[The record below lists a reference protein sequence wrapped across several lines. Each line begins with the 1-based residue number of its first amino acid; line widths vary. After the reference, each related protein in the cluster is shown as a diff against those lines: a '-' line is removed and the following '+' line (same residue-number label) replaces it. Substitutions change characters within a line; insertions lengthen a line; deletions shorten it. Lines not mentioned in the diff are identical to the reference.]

1 MSKKKQPEQAETE
14 QTEAKQASEE
24 KTEQPAEAKTPAADW
39 EAKYNDLNDRYLRMA
54 AEYDNFRKRSQ
65 REREQA
71 YTDAV
76 SRAVTALLPTYD
88 NLERAL
94 KAETADTEYKKGVE
108 MTMTQLVESL
118 KGINV
123 AITARRLGIASC
135 VLGCAGKNGI
145 DAVRRKLDGEQVTH
159 VFLPVD
165 GDVRTNMK
173 IVPQDGT
180 GVTELNEP
188 GAPVNA
194 ANQRA
199 FSDLL
204 AEKTVAGQYVVLT
217 GSLPPE
223 CPPEYYRD
231 LMLSLPERLFVLD
244 VSGAAL
250 MAGLA
255 ARPFLVKPNRSEL
268 QAAMNRPLPT
278 MADVH
283 QAALELLEMGAQNV
297 LVSLG
302 SEGALWV
309 SERGAM
315 FTPAIPVRV
324 QSTVG
329 AGDAMVGGVM
339 TGLEKTGDVRRALA
353 YGAAAGCASVMTE
366 GTQLIRP
373 DDFAALLPQVQIQD
387 V

>member
-1 MSKKKQPEQAETE
+1 MLACVC
-14 QTEAKQASEE
+14 
-24 KTEQPAEAKTPAADW
+24 
-39 EAKYNDLNDRYLRMA
+39 LNPSFDRTVSLRSFTVGDMNRVLSA
-54 AEYDNFRKRSQ
+54 RQD
-65 REREQA
+65 
-71 YTDAV
+71 V
-76 SRAVTALLPTYD
+76 
-88 NLERAL
+88 
-94 KAETADTEYKKGVE
+94 GG
-108 MTMTQLVESL
+108 

-204 AEKTVAGQYVVLT
+204 TEKTVAGQYVVLT

-231 LMLSLPERLFVLD
+231 LCSPC
-244 VSGAAL
+244 
-250 MAGLA
+250 
-255 ARPFLVKPNRSEL
+255 RSACL
-268 QAAMNRPLPT
+268 CWM
-278 MADVH
+278 
-283 QAALELLEMGAQNV
+283 
-297 LVSLG
+297 
-302 SEGALWV
+302 
-309 SERGAM
+309 
-315 FTPAIPVRV
+315 
-324 QSTVG
+324 
-329 AGDAMVGGVM
+329 
-339 TGLEKTGDVRRALA
+339 
-353 YGAAAGCASVMTE
+353 
-366 GTQLIRP
+366 
-373 DDFAALLPQVQIQD
+373 
-387 V
+387 

>member
-1 MSKKKQPEQAETE
+1 MCSGALFFVDKQSAV
-14 QTEAKQASEE
+14 
-24 KTEQPAEAKTPAADW
+24 ADII
-39 EAKYNDLNDRYLRMA
+39 
-54 AEYDNFRKRSQ
+54 
-65 REREQA
+65 
-71 YTDAV
+71 TH
-76 SRAVTALLPTYD
+76 
-88 NLERAL
+88 
-94 KAETADTEYKKGVE
+94 KGL
-108 MTMTQLVESL
+108 QQ
-118 KGINV
+118 IV
-123 AITARRLGIASC
+123 A
-135 VLGCAGKNGI
+135 
-145 DAVRRKLDGEQVTH
+145 
-159 VFLPVD
+159 
-165 GDVRTNMK
+165 
-173 IVPQDGT
+173 
-180 GVTELNEP
+180 
-188 GAPVNA
+188 VNA

-302 SEGALWV
+302 GEGALWV
-309 SERGAM
+309 SERSAM

-339 TGLEKTGDVRRALA
+339 AGLEKTGDVHRALA

>member
-1 MSKKKQPEQAETE
+1 MLACVC
-14 QTEAKQASEE
+14 
-24 KTEQPAEAKTPAADW
+24 
-39 EAKYNDLNDRYLRMA
+39 LNPSFDRTVSLRS
-54 AEYDNFRKRSQ
+54 F
-65 REREQA
+65 
-71 YTDAV
+71 
-76 SRAVTALLPTYD
+76 TAGDVNRVL
-88 NLERAL
+88 
-94 KAETADTEYKKGVE
+94 
-108 MTMTQLVESL
+108 S
-118 KGINV
+118 
-123 AITARRLGIASC
+123 ARQD
-135 VLGCAGKNGI
+135 VGKNGI

-194 ANQRA
+194 ENQRA

-315 FTPAIPVRV
+315 VAPAIPVRV

-339 TGLEKTGDVRRALA
+339 AGLEKTGDVLA

>member
-1 MSKKKQPEQAETE
+1 M
-14 QTEAKQASEE
+14 
-24 KTEQPAEAKTPAADW
+24 
-39 EAKYNDLNDRYLRMA
+39 
-54 AEYDNFRKRSQ
+54 
-65 REREQA
+65 
-71 YTDAV
+71 
-76 SRAVTALLPTYD
+76 
-88 NLERAL
+88 
-94 KAETADTEYKKGVE
+94 
-108 MTMTQLVESL
+108 
-118 KGINV
+118 
-123 AITARRLGIASC
+123 
-135 VLGCAGKNGI
+135 
-145 DAVRRKLDGEQVTH
+145 TH

-194 ANQRA
+194 ENQRA

-315 FTPAIPVRV
+315 VAPAIPVRV

-339 TGLEKTGDVRRALA
+339 AGLEKTGDVRRALA

>member
-1 MSKKKQPEQAETE
+1 MLACVC
-14 QTEAKQASEE
+14 
-24 KTEQPAEAKTPAADW
+24 
-39 EAKYNDLNDRYLRMA
+39 LNPSFDR
-54 AEYDNFRKRSQ
+54 
-65 REREQA
+65 
-71 YTDAV
+71 TV
-76 SRAVTALLPTYD
+76 SLCSFTAGDVNRVLSARQD
-88 NLERAL
+88 V
-94 KAETADTEYKKGVE
+94 GG
-108 MTMTQLVESL
+108 

-145 DAVRRKLDGEQVTH
+145 DAVRRKLDGEQVAH

-194 ANQRA
+194 ANQLA

-204 AEKTVAGQYVVLT
+204 TEKTVAGQYVVLT

-231 LMLSLPERLFVLD
+231 LMLLLPERLFVLD
-244 VSGAAL
+244 VSG
-250 MAGLA
+250 
-255 ARPFLVKPNRSEL
+255 
-268 QAAMNRPLPT
+268 
-278 MADVH
+278 
-283 QAALELLEMGAQNV
+283 AALELLEMGAQNV

-302 SEGALWV
+302 GEGALWV

-315 FTPAIPVRV
+315 FTPAVPVRV

-329 AGDAMVGGVM
+329 AGDAMVGGVIA
-339 TGLEKTGDVRRALA
+339 GLEKTGDVRRALA

>member
-1 MSKKKQPEQAETE
+1 MLACVC
-14 QTEAKQASEE
+14 
-24 KTEQPAEAKTPAADW
+24 
-39 EAKYNDLNDRYLRMA
+39 LNPSFDRTVSLRSFTVGDVNRVLSA
-54 AEYDNFRKRSQ
+54 WQD
-65 REREQA
+65 
-71 YTDAV
+71 V
-76 SRAVTALLPTYD
+76 
-88 NLERAL
+88 
-94 KAETADTEYKKGVE
+94 GG
-108 MTMTQLVESL
+108 

-255 ARPFLVKPNRSEL
+255 VRPFLVKPNRSEL

-302 SEGALWV
+302 GEGALWV

-339 TGLEKTGDVRRALA
+339 AGLEKTGDVRRALA

>member
-1 MSKKKQPEQAETE
+1 MWAARVSTSPLLRAGLVLRP
-14 QTEAKQASEE
+14 ASS
-24 KTEQPAEAKTPAADW
+24 AARAKT
-39 EAKYNDLNDRYLRMA
+39 
-54 AEYDNFRKRSQ
+54 
-65 REREQA
+65 
-71 YTDAV
+71 
-76 SRAVTALLPTYD
+76 ALT
-88 NLERAL
+88 
-94 KAETADTEYKKGVE
+94 
-108 MTMTQLVESL
+108 
-118 KGINV
+118 
-123 AITARRLGIASC
+123 
-135 VLGCAGKNGI
+135 
-145 DAVRRKLDGEQVTH
+145 LDGEQVAH

-250 MAGLA
+250 MAGL
-255 ARPFLVKPNRSEL
+255 NRSEL

-283 QAALELLEMGAQNV
+283 QAALELLEMGALNV

-329 AGDAMVGGVM
+329 AGDAMVG
-339 TGLEKTGDVRRALA
+339 LEKTGDVRHALA

>member
-1 MSKKKQPEQAETE
+1 MIYTVTFNPSLDYILDLTE
-14 QTEAKQASEE
+14 FERNQVNRTTGE
-24 KTEQPAEAKTPAADW
+24 KI
-39 EAKYNDLNDRYLRMA
+39 
-54 AEYDNFRKRSQ
+54 
-65 REREQA
+65 
-71 YTDAV
+71 
-76 SRAVTALLPTYD
+76 LP
-88 NLERAL
+88 
-94 KAETADTEYKKGVE
+94 GG
-108 MTMTQLVESL
+108 

-194 ANQRA
+194 ENQRA

-278 MADVH
+278 MADAH
-283 QAALELLEMGAQNV
+283 QAALELLE
-297 LVSLG
+297 
-302 SEGALWV
+302 
-309 SERGAM
+309 
-315 FTPAIPVRV
+315 
-324 QSTVG
+324 
-329 AGDAMVGGVM
+329 
-339 TGLEKTGDVRRALA
+339 KK
-353 YGAAAGCASVMTE
+353 
-366 GTQLIRP
+366 
-373 DDFAALLPQVQIQD
+373 
-387 V
+387 

>member
-1 MSKKKQPEQAETE
+1 M
-14 QTEAKQASEE
+14 
-24 KTEQPAEAKTPAADW
+24 
-39 EAKYNDLNDRYLRMA
+39 
-54 AEYDNFRKRSQ
+54 
-65 REREQA
+65 
-71 YTDAV
+71 
-76 SRAVTALLPTYD
+76 
-88 NLERAL
+88 
-94 KAETADTEYKKGVE
+94 
-108 MTMTQLVESL
+108 
-118 KGINV
+118 
-123 AITARRLGIASC
+123 
-135 VLGCAGKNGI
+135 
-145 DAVRRKLDGEQVTH
+145 TH

-217 GSLPPE
+217 GSLPPQ

-302 SEGALWV
+302 GEGALWV

-339 TGLEKTGDVRRALA
+339 AGLEKTGDVRRALA

>member
-1 MSKKKQPEQAETE
+1 MLACVCLNPSFDRTVSLCSFTAGDVNRVL
-14 QTEAKQASEE
+14 
-24 KTEQPAEAKTPAADW
+24 PARQD
-39 EAKYNDLNDRYLRMA
+39 
-54 AEYDNFRKRSQ
+54 
-65 REREQA
+65 
-71 YTDAV
+71 V
-76 SRAVTALLPTYD
+76 
-88 NLERAL
+88 
-94 KAETADTEYKKGVE
+94 GG
-108 MTMTQLVESL
+108 

-173 IVPQDGT
+173 IVPRDGT

-204 AEKTVAGQYVVLT
+204 AEKTVVGQYVVLT

-302 SEGALWV
+302 GEGALWV

-339 TGLEKTGDVRRALA
+339 TGLEKTGDVHRALA

>member
-1 MSKKKQPEQAETE
+1 MLACVC
-14 QTEAKQASEE
+14 
-24 KTEQPAEAKTPAADW
+24 
-39 EAKYNDLNDRYLRMA
+39 LNPSFDRTVSLRS
-54 AEYDNFRKRSQ
+54 F
-65 REREQA
+65 
-71 YTDAV
+71 
-76 SRAVTALLPTYD
+76 TAGDVNRVLSARQD
-88 NLERAL
+88 V
-94 KAETADTEYKKGVE
+94 GG
-108 MTMTQLVESL
+108 

-145 DAVRRKLDGEQVTH
+145 DAVRRKLDGEQVAH

-250 MAGLA
+250 MAGLT
-255 ARPFLVKPNRSEL
+255 ARLFLVKPNPS
-268 QAAMNRPLPT
+268 ALPT

-302 SEGALWV
+302 GEGALWV
-309 SERGAM
+309 SESGAM
-315 FTPAIPVRV
+315 FAPAIPVRV

-339 TGLEKTGDVRRALA
+339 AGLEKTGDVRHALA